1 MNPTQKAPIA
11 KSTIFFYAASAIILV
26 IGIVS
31 LASQVNYFNTVVAQ
45 YVAQGYEKAEV
56 LSQLMPSQLLPSVFS
71 TLSANLGL
79 SAVLFGL
86 GLLSQKLSALMPQE
100 EVTSEEVSEAAE
112 MIDGADL
119 ALENTEEIVVEN
131 VEVIDSENVEITDE
145 NGVTL
150 NRFK

>member
-86 GLLSQKLSALMPQE
+86 GLLSQKLSTLMPQE
-100 EVTSEEVSEAAE
+100 EVTETFVELTETTETHMAEEVSEE
-112 MIDGADL
+112 ETETIDTVESTETESEK
-119 ALENTEEIVVEN
+119 AL
-131 VEVIDSENVEITDE
+131 
-145 NGVTL
+145 
-150 NRFK
+150 